1 MRSDTRICADRQTRF
16 GVGKTRFLPVLLWL
30 TASLCV
36 HATELPLQTQRLTVA
51 DEVWSL
57 QVPSGM
63 RLELLTTDLDS
74 PRLMTFLPNGDL
86 LIGSKSGNV
95 YRLAPPYREPQVLV
109 NLPGYP
115 HSLAYRDGELFIA
128 RSDGLYRSAYQPGQT
143 SIDRNQLELLAPL
156 PVGGGH
162 SSRSVGVG
170 PDQRVYVSIGIS
182 GNCSNEYLD
191 ESYPAGNRRG
201 GVLVLDESGP
211 IALCILPAIRLLK
224 GFSDFHPGNLRV
236 CAVPSPVRRR
246 CRVKQPNTACG

>member
-1 MRSDTRICADRQTRF
+1 MRSDTPVCAD
-16 GVGKTRFLPVLLWL
+16 
-30 TASLCV
+30 
-36 HATELPLQTQRLTVA
+36 
-51 DEVWSL
+51 
-57 QVPSGM
+57 
-63 RLELLTTDLDS
+63 
-74 PRLMTFLPNGDL
+74 
-86 LIGSKSGNV
+86 
-95 YRLAPPYREPQVLV
+95 RLAPPYREPQVLV
-109 NLPGYP
+109 KLTGYP

-128 RSDGLYRSAYQPGQT
+128 RSDGLYRSAYQPGQR

-170 PDQRVYVSIGIS
+170 PDQRVYVSLGIS

-191 ESYPAGNRRG
+191 DSYPAGNRRG

-211 IALCILPAIRLLK
+211 MVRCILPVIRLLK

-246 CRVKQPNTACG
+246 CRVKQPNTACGSARKA